1 VTELTFDPMALA
13 GYALAMAR
21 VGAFAASSPF
31 IKAFPRTGR
40 YAFTLAVGMSL
51 KQPLPP
57 TTGVSQLVAWAGV
70 NIAIG
75 LILGFLTG
83 ILLHAFEVAGALIDI
98 MSGLNVSQV
107 FDPLTGNHNA
117 VMAKAFNMTAVSI
130 WLILG
135 GHRLAVESLAATV
148 RLIPLDGSI
157 RLSSSLAEVATELV
171 AAMLRAAIELGLP
184 SIAALFVAE
193 VAFGLAAKFAPQAN
207 VFAIGLPAKL
217 VAALASVGLVFAGFP
232 TAVSASIESTR
243 DLVVT
248 TMRGLGA

>member
-1 VTELTFDPMALA
+1 MELTLDPMALA
-13 GYALAMAR
+13 GYAAAMAR

-40 YAFTLAVGMSL
+40 YAFTLAVGL
-51 KQPLPP
+51 ALAEPLPAA
-57 TTGVSQLVAWAGV
+57 TSVSQLMAWTGMNV
-70 NIAIG
+70 AIG

-117 VMAKAFNMTAVSI
+117 VMAKAFNMTAVAI
-130 WLILG
+130 WLTLG

-148 RLIPLDGSI
+148 ELIPLDGSI
-157 RLSSSLAEVATELV
+157 RLSSSLAGVATELV
-171 AAMLRAAIELGLP
+171 AAMLRAAVELGLP

-207 VFAIGLPAKL
+207 IFAIGLPAKL

-232 TAVSASIESTR
+232 TAVAASLDSTKE
-243 DLVVT
+243 LVIT
-248 TMRGLGA
+248 TVRGLGG